1 MDQQIT
7 PSAAAVRA
15 FASARQ
21 QFLNALDNL
30 DAQAGFLT
38 GIIEQYEVSNID
50 EYNQAVELNEAL
62 NQQLANQQGLI
73 DALNLEISDLKEKQG
88 EFECRAL
95 DAEKQAARIQRL
107 QLAEK
112 AIAGETARQLNEL
125 KTLNPVRLKEDNK
138 EKRKLLDKQRLELR
152 TLREEITSLK
162 RNNVALEKE
171 TNRLLEMLTKAD
183 RDITRLN
190 KTNTITDIHRRTLD
204 KAFFAEEAPNKPFYA
219 YLLTDAGNQTT
230 APYLV
235 NDLDWKLH
243 IMNCYGEGVVVMF
256 TEWLYP
262 QLPPGKVGE
271 SVPYCLIE
279 ALIDFGMQ
287 ALSLTHPH
295 LIERVVWAQGIP
307 LDDIGLT
314 EKQLS
319 LLASGNIF
327 TLHHLMSL
335 HEAELAKQKGL
346 GEKSA
351 KTIMDIATNYIS
363 QHYHAQPIQE
373 AAA

>member
-1 MDQQIT
+1 M
-7 PSAAAVRA
+7 
-15 FASARQ
+15 
-21 QFLNALDNL
+21 
-30 DAQAGFLT
+30 T
-38 GIIEQYEVSNID
+38 GIIEQSEASNID
-50 EYNQAVELNEAL
+50 EYNHAVELNEAL

-73 DALNLEISDLKEKQG
+73 DALNLEISGLKEKQG

-190 KTNTITDIHRRTLD
+190 KTSAITDIHRRTLD
-204 KAFFAEEAPNKPFYA
+204 KAFFAEEAPTKPFYA

-243 IMNCYGEGVVVMF
+243 VMNCYGEGVVVMF

-319 LLASGNIF
+319 MLASGNIF

-351 KTIMDIATNYIS
+351 QAIMDIATNYIS
-363 QHYHAQPIQE
+363 QHYHAQPVQE

>member
-38 GIIEQYEVSNID
+38 GIIEQSEVSNID
-50 EYNQAVELNEAL
+50 EYNQAVELNEVL
-62 NQQLANQQGLI
+62 NQQLTDQQGLI
-73 DALNLEISDLKEKQG
+73 DALKIEISGLKEKQG

-204 KAFFAEEAPNKPFYA
+204 KAFFAEEAPTKPFYA

-243 IMNCYGEGVVVMF
+243 VMNCYGEGVVVMF

-319 LLASGNIF
+319 LLASGSIF

-351 KTIMDIATNYIS
+351 QAIMDIATNYIS
-363 QHYHAQPIQE
+363 QHYHAQPVQE